1 MKALRLEYGELDATH
16 DEALDV
22 VDVEAFVQPVHQERL
37 GGLALDPYYEAKC
50 VPYLR
55 PGDLFWVVGRR
66 GE

>member
-1 MKALRLEYGELDATH
+1 MVEPAAGYH
-16 DEALDV
+16 HP
-22 VDVEAFVQPVHQERL
+22 VEASL